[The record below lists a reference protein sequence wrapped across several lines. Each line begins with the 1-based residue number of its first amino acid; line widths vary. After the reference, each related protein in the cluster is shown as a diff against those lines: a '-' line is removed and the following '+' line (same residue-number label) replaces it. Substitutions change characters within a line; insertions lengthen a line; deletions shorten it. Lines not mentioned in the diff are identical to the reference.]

1 MDEVYFSSTTS
12 CLYCPPKD
20 LDECVQGEIKDAL
33 LAAAEIG
40 VKAHALYWVVPDAH
54 LSGISIEQAMWEI
67 AYEGFKIHPRAQ
79 KWDLDDE
86 RIHSLAEEI
95 FSYAEKRGK
104 MILIHCDEVSVEI
117 AKTFFHLY
125 LEKYKDRIKVL
136 EEYIKLAFEEVEE
149 A

>member
-1 MDEVYFSSTTS
+1 MDEVYFSSNTS

-20 LDECVQGEIKDAL
+20 L
-33 LAAAEIG
+33 
-40 VKAHALYWVVPDAH
+40 Y
-54 LSGISIEQAMWEI
+54 
-67 AYEGFKIHPRAQ
+67 
-79 KWDLDDE
+79 DE

>member
-1 MDEVYFSSTTS
+1 MFFSALKVSGVDEVYFSSTTS
-12 CLYCPPKD
+12 CLYCPPK
-20 LDECVQGEIKDAL
+20 
-33 LAAAEIG
+33 
-40 VKAHALYWVVPDAH
+40 
-54 LSGISIEQAMWEI
+54 
-67 AYEGFKIHPRAQ
+67 
-79 KWDLDDE
+79 DLDDE